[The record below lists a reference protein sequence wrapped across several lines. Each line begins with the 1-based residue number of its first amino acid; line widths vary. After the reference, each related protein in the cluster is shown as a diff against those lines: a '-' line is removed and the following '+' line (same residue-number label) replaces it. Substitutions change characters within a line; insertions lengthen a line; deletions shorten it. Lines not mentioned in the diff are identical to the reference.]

1 MSERRKMTTYRKY
14 LKNQTLPGMSEME
27 TDQIKGLPLP
37 PIQKPHPAGG
47 RLVDLVSPVEFT
59 LGRMP
64 LVDAIRGRESR
75 RKYTEEP
82 LSLEELSFLL
92 WATQGVRELIRNGLV
107 TLRTVPCGGGMH
119 PFETYLLVNRVGG
132 VEPGIYRY
140 LAIEHKLY
148 QEAAGEIQR
157 IERIGEICNGQH
169 FVGKGAVVFIWAVR
183 PYRTEW
189 RYGEDSLKDILI
201 SAGHICQNL
210 YLACESIGAGTC
222 ATVAYQQEPLD
233 DLIGVDG
240 DEEIALYLAP
250 VGKVAKS

>member
-1 MSERRKMTTYRKY
+1 MTTYRKY
-14 LKNQTLPGMSEME
+14 LRNQTLPGMSEME
-27 TDQIKGLPLP
+27 TDQMKGLPLP
-37 PIQKPHPAGG
+37 PVQKPHPEDGC
-47 RLVDLVSPVEFT
+47 LVDLVSPVEFT

-64 LVDAIRGRESR
+64 LLDAIRGRQSR
-75 RKYTEEP
+75 RKYTEQP

-107 TLRTVPCGGGMH
+107 TLRTVPSGGGMH
-119 PFETYLLVNRVGG
+119 PFETYLLVHRVEG

-148 QEAAGEIQR
+148 REAAGNIQR
-157 IERIGEICNGQH
+157 MERIGEICNGQQ
-169 FVGKGAVVFIWAVR
+169 FVRKGAVVFIWAVR

-201 SAGHICQNL
+201 SVGHICQNL
-210 YLACESIGAGTC
+210 YLACESIEAGTC
-222 ATVAYQQEPLD
+222 ATVAYQQELLD

-240 DEEIALYLAP
+240 DGEIAPYLAP